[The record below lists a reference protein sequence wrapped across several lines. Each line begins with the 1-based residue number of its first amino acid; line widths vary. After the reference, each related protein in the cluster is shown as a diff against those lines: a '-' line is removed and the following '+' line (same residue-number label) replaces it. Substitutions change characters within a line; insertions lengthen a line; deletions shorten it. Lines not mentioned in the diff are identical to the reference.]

1 MIGAKTG
8 KDMKELSHMYFGKNG
23 SYLPSLLVGIT
34 QIGWYGVGISMFAVP
49 VANIIFPNNMFVL
62 YSLIALFGVF
72 MTISTF
78 IGIDSI
84 TKVSYLAVTII
95 LLFGCISIIYAFNR
109 QSIDIITSFGKGDKI

>member
-1 MIGAKTG
+1 
-8 KDMKELSHMYFGKNG
+8 
-23 SYLPSLLVGIT
+23 
-34 QIGWYGVGISMFAVP
+34 MFAVP

-109 QSIDIITSFGKGDKI
+109 QSIDIITSFGKGDKINILVGLEMVIGSYISGTITTPNFSKYGKNPNLLL